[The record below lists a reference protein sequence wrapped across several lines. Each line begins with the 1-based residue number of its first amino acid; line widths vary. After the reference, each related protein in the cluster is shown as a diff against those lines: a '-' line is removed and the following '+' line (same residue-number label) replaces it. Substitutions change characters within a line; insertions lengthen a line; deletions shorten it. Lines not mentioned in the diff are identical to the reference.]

1 MSLPNPEP
9 GLIICYS
16 YLWCSEYEQGRE
28 EGVKDRPCAIVLTT
42 QDEEDDTIVTVVPIT
57 HVPPDQS
64 KQAIEIPLPTK
75 RRLGLDSERSW
86 VLLTEINRFVWPGPD
101 LRSISKKQPER
112 FDYGFLPPSLFE
124 KIKQG
129 IRAQNSAKKL
139 KKVLRSD

>member
-1 MSLPNPEP
+1 
-9 GLIICYS
+9 
-16 YLWCSEYEQGRE
+16 
-28 EGVKDRPCAIVLTT
+28 
-42 QDEEDDTIVTVVPIT
+42 VVPIT
-57 HVPPDQS
+57 HVPPDQT

-101 LRSISKKQPER
+101 LRPISKKQPER

-139 KKVLRSD
+139 KKVLRSN